1 MSVDVGP
8 LKQQSVL
15 AALLLRAGKSVSRD
29 EITDFVWGDEG
40 PVSTV
45 NVIQTYVR
53 RLRDVFEPERASG
66 ARKGWIH
73 TVGSGFYAARLG
85 EEELDLLRFRALVE
99 RAGRAPAGQD
109 ALLLLLDALDLWRG
123 ACLGSSRQ
131 EHPWV
136 RAVNQERVSAA
147 VAAVAAARRCD
158 AVHETVPR
166 LRAVAADEPLNEPL
180 HAHLM
185 LAMAETGAQSE
196 AVSVYE
202 GIRRRLAD
210 EFGVDPSPTLR
221 NSYQEVI
228 GRIVSSR
235 RPVGG
240 IEPGIW
246 RGPPPALDG
255 LVGREE
261 DLKQLTQ
268 LVTDRRNV
276 TITGPGGV
284 GKTSMALTVAD
295 RLAGHYRDG
304 VAVAELGPLPPEQV
318 GDCGEERLEV
328 MADTLCALLGVPV
341 RAAGAL
347 ESLIRAVHDRA
358 MLIVLDNAEHV
369 TATVARLMGHL
380 RRVTP
385 APHVLITTR
394 RPVGMPDETIWDL
407 EPLPVPPDASDP
419 SEFAAVEL
427 YLRRAKQ
434 HVPTLDLSDN
444 LDVVA
449 ELCRR
454 LEGLPLGIELATGR
468 LRSISPTVLLHRID
482 GWLGV
487 LTRPGGQ
494 GLPHQRTLASTVQWS
509 VDLLGDDAR
518 LLLYRL
524 AVFTGGFD
532 LEAAERVA
540 GFAPLSAERVAGTL
554 TELIDHSLVQVVR
567 GEEYRYRLLA
577 PVRDT
582 CRALADDAD
591 NADLVDMAATRDRH
605 LRFSRGLSAVLAT
618 PGRPAGA
625 RTT

>member
-1 MSVDVGP
+1 MDIGP

-15 AALLLRAGKSVSRD
+15 AALLLRAGKSVSLD

-66 ARKGWIH
+66 ARKGRIR

-99 RAGRAPAGQD
+99 RAGRAHAGQD
-109 ALLLLLDALDLWRG
+109 TLLLLLEALDLWRG

-136 RAVNQERVSAA
+136 RAVNQERASAA

-158 AVHETVPR
+158 AMHETVPR

-221 NSYQEVI
+221 NAYQEVI

-240 IEPGIW
+240 IESGIW

-268 LVTDRRNV
+268 FVTDRRIV

-284 GKTSMALTVAD
+284 GKTAMALAVAD

-304 VAVAELGPLPPEQV
+304 VAVAELGLLAPEQV
-318 GDCGEERLEV
+318 GDRGEERLEV
-328 MADTLCALLGVPV
+328 MADTLCALLDVPV

-369 TATVARLMGHL
+369 TATVARLMDHL

-385 APHVLITTR
+385 APHILITTR

-407 EPLPVPPDASDP
+407 EPLPVPPPDAGDP
-419 SEFAAVEL
+419 SGFPAVEL

-434 HVPTLDLSDN
+434 HVPTVDLSDN
-444 LDVVA
+444 LGVVA

-487 LTRPGGQ
+487 LTRPGRQ

-509 VDLLGDDAR
+509 LDLLGDDAR

-582 CRALADDAD
+582 CRALADNSD
-591 NADLVDMAATRDRH
+591 NADLVDMAAARDRH
-605 LRFSRGLSAVLAT
+605 LRFSRGPSAELAT
-618 PGRPAGA
+618 PARQAGA